1 MNNLLKHQ
9 KGDIERN
16 KKKNKENKSKY
27 SNILKKRTL
36 LNRAKKNIIAL
47 LALKKC
53 RVLTNELALKFLGG
67 IYIMNIKPLAR
78 QSCY

>member
-36 LNRAKKNIIAL
+36 LNKAKKNIIAL

-53 RVLTNELALKFLGG
+53 E
-67 IYIMNIKPLAR
+67 
-78 QSCY
+78 C

>member
-16 KKKNKENKSKY
+16 KKKIKENKSKY

-53 RVLTNELALKFLGG
+53 E
-67 IYIMNIKPLAR
+67 
-78 QSCY
+78 C

>member
-27 SNILKKRTL
+27 SNVLKKRTL
-36 LNRAKKNIIAL
+36 LNRAKKNIIAF

-53 RVLTNELALKFLGG
+53 E
-67 IYIMNIKPLAR
+67 
-78 QSCY
+78 C

>member
-27 SNILKKRTL
+27 SKKEHNSIVSTQE
-36 LNRAKKNIIAL
+36 A
-47 LALKKC
+47 
-53 RVLTNELALKFLGG
+53 
-67 IYIMNIKPLAR
+67 
-78 QSCY
+78 

>member
-27 SNILKKRTL
+27 SNVLKKRTL

-53 RVLTNELALKFLGG
+53 E
-67 IYIMNIKPLAR
+67 Y
-78 QSCY
+78 

>member
-36 LNRAKKNIIAL
+36 LNGAKNNIIAL

-53 RVLTNELALKFLGG
+53 E
-67 IYIMNIKPLAR
+67 
-78 QSCY
+78 C

>member
-9 KGDIERN
+9 KGDIECN
-16 KKKNKENKSKY
+16 KKKNKENESKY

-53 RVLTNELALKFLGG
+53 E
-67 IYIMNIKPLAR
+67 
-78 QSCY
+78 C

>member
-1 MNNLLKHQ
+1 MNNLLKYQ

-53 RVLTNELALKFLGG
+53 E
-67 IYIMNIKPLAR
+67 
-78 QSCY
+78 C

>member
-36 LNRAKKNIIAL
+36 LNGAKKEHNSI
-47 LALKKC
+47 
-53 RVLTNELALKFLGG
+53 VSTQEV
-67 IYIMNIKPLAR
+67 
-78 QSCY
+78 

>member
-47 LALKKC
+47 LALNKC
-53 RVLTNELALKFLGG
+53 E
-67 IYIMNIKPLAR
+67 
-78 QSCY
+78 C

>member
-1 MNNLLKHQ
+1 MDNLLKHQ

-16 KKKNKENKSKY
+16 KKKNKENESKY
-27 SNILKKRTL
+27 SNILKKPTL

-53 RVLTNELALKFLGG
+53 E
-67 IYIMNIKPLAR
+67 
-78 QSCY
+78 C

>member
-16 KKKNKENKSKY
+16 KKKNKEIKSKY

-36 LNRAKKNIIAL
+36 LNREKNNKIAF
-47 LALKKC
+47 LAHKKC
-53 RVLTNELALKFLGG
+53 E
-67 IYIMNIKPLAR
+67 
-78 QSCY
+78 

>member
-47 LALKKC
+47 LALKKREC
-53 RVLTNELALKFLGG
+53 
-67 IYIMNIKPLAR
+67 
-78 QSCY
+78 

>member
-27 SNILKKRTL
+27 SNIFKKRTL

-47 LALKKC
+47 VSTQEV
-53 RVLTNELALKFLGG
+53 RVLTMNLIKILGG
-67 IYIMNIKPLAR
+67 NI
-78 QSCY
+78 

>member
-16 KKKNKENKSKY
+16 KKKNKENESKY
-27 SNILKKRTL
+27 SNILKKQTL
-36 LNRAKKNIIAL
+36 LNKAKKNIIAL

-53 RVLTNELALKFLGG
+53 E
-67 IYIMNIKPLAR
+67 
-78 QSCY
+78 C

>member
-36 LNRAKKNIIAL
+36 INRAKKNIIAL

-53 RVLTNELALKFLGG
+53 E
-67 IYIMNIKPLAR
+67 
-78 QSCY
+78 C

>member
-36 LNRAKKNIIAL
+36 LNRAKKNIIAI
-47 LALKKC
+47 
-53 RVLTNELALKFLGG
+53 VSTQEV
-67 IYIMNIKPLAR
+67 
-78 QSCY
+78 

>member
-36 LNRAKKNIIAL
+36 LNRAKKNIIEL

-53 RVLTNELALKFLGG
+53 E
-67 IYIMNIKPLAR
+67 
-78 QSCY
+78 C

>member
-16 KKKNKENKSKY
+16 KKKNIENKSKY

-53 RVLTNELALKFLGG
+53 E
-67 IYIMNIKPLAR
+67 
-78 QSCY
+78 C

>member
-1 MNNLLKHQ
+1 MNNLLKHK

-53 RVLTNELALKFLGG
+53 E
-67 IYIMNIKPLAR
+67 
-78 QSCY
+78 C

>member
-36 LNRAKKNIIAL
+36 LNRAKKNIIVL

-53 RVLTNELALKFLGG
+53 E
-67 IYIMNIKPLAR
+67 
-78 QSCY
+78 C